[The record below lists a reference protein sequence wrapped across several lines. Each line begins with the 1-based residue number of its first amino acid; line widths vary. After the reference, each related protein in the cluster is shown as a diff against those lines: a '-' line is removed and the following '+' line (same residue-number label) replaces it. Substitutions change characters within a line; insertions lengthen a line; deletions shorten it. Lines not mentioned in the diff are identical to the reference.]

1 MIAGFGIGSLVAFPI
16 TVMIATTVL
25 TLGPAIGFICAA
37 GGTMLGASAT
47 YGVGRLLGRR
57 PLQRLLGNQLRYID
71 KKLEGRGII
80 TVALIRK
87 VPVAPFTIVNM
98 LMGASAFRFRDF
110 LAGTALGMI
119 PGIAAFSLV
128 GDRVAQVWNNP
139 NPVNVSLVLGA
150 VALWIGVVLGMQ
162 KLVNRFSAKKKK

>member
-1 MIAGFGIGSLVAFPI
+1 
-16 TVMIATTVL
+16 VL
-25 TLGPAIGFICAA
+25 TLGPALGFVCAA
-37 GGTMLGASAT
+37 GGTMLGASAS
-47 YGVGRLLGRR
+47 YGVGRAVGRR
-57 PLQRLLGNQLRYID
+57 PLQRLLGEQLRYVD

-110 LAGTALGMI
+110 FVGTALGMI

-128 GDRVAQVWNNP
+128 GDRVAHVWSNP
-139 NPVNVSLVLGA
+139 TPLNVSLVLGA
-150 VALWIGVVLGMQ
+150 IAVWIGVVLGMQ
-162 KLVNRFSAKKKK
+162 KLANRFSTKRK